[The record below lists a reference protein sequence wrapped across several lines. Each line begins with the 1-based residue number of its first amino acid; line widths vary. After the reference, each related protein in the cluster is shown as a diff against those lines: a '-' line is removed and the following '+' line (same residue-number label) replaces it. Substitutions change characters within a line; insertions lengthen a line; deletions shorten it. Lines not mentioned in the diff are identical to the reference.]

1 MAASSPQLM
10 LSLLFVAVL
19 CVGSGT
25 AGADTALDDICKSL
39 GGHYITPDFC
49 KVRALL
55 RAYDP
60 SLPCRD
66 ARGVAV
72 LAARLVVVSL
82 LSFKSC
88 TQSTAPELRPQ

>member
-49 KVRALL
+49 MSALCYEPTIRRCRAATRAGWRCSRPGSSSFHFYRSSRAHNLL
-55 RAYDP
+55 R
-60 SLPCRD
+60 LN
-66 ARGVAV
+66 
-72 LAARLVVVSL
+72 
-82 LSFKSC
+82 
-88 TQSTAPELRPQ
+88 